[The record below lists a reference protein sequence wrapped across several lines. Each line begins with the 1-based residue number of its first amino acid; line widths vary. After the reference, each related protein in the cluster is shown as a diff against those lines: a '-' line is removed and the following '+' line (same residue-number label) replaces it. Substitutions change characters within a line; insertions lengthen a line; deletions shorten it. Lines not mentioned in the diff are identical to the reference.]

1 MTTAKRL
8 KQTDDDTPSIISG
21 PMGLV
26 WNDNNWS
33 CAYDSF
39 FFILYMDI

>member
-1 MTTAKRL
+1 MTSKRL
-8 KQTDDDTPSIISG
+8 KHTNNNAPSIISG

-26 WNDNNWS
+26 WNDIDWS

-39 FFILYMDI
+39 FINMDN